1 MSFLWRKEAQELG
14 SIWFCYLSI
23 WHWPYY
29 VFATATKC
37 CLAVYWARIHLKSP
51 LWVESF
57 PRNADMK
64 RSNGRS
70 WPSLWPLNWNH
81 PRPWRGHLWGLH
93 WPSSC
98 ERVAKHYKDNR
109 GIGQKSLCI
118 PSTLK
123 GWLQMVGKWIPALQ
137 PEWWEKVLCNRI
149 TEHKLIF
156 WTGIIIS
163 WR

>member
-1 MSFLWRKEAQELG
+1 MSFLQWRKEAKQELG

-57 PRNADMK
+57 RRNVYMK

-137 PEWWEKVLCNRI
+137 PEWWEKVLCKN
-149 TEHKLIF
+149 H
-156 WTGIIIS
+156 S
-163 WR
+163 VH